1 MEELFG
7 VSMDVIM
14 VVLAAIFVPSVLL
27 IAVLGWR
34 NRIML
39 KMGLRNIP
47 RRRAQTVL
55 LIIGIMLSTVI
66 ISAAFGT
73 GDTIS
78 HSIRSN
84 ATKTLG
90 AIDEVIVSARATSE
104 DNFGTGP
111 YVPYERFERLQVELA
126 GVTEID
132 GMSPG
137 IGETVPAELLR
148 TSLSEG
154 QMRIAGVDPSTLSGF
169 GSFHSTAGEKVRLED
184 LKADEAYIN
193 HKAAE
198 EMDAVAGDE
207 IRAFV
212 GGDALSFQVRAV
224 IDGGGLA
231 GNTSTLVIPLARAQ
245 AIFGRAG
252 HINSIVISNRGD
264 EHSGADLSEEVTRKL
279 RALFADAE
287 VAAQLKVLLSQDDV
301 LEALEE
307 GQTSVAGALRAD
319 MSTLMEEL
327 GRDGVSEVLI
337 SLMAD
342 EQISSRVLAALD
354 KGGLQNSAAEAHT
367 LFAGLGEFRVFDVK
381 QQVLDEADEAGS
393 EVTSF
398 FIVMGLFSI
407 MVGILLIFLIFV
419 MLAAARRS
427 EMGMAR
433 AIGARR
439 SHLVQMYVFEGT
451 AYAIVSAAVGV
462 ALGLALSAL
471 IVVIVNR
478 IFAGG
483 GGGVP
488 EDFQMV
494 RHFEVRSIVVSYC
507 LGMVI
512 TLATIAIS
520 AYRVSRLNIVAA
532 VRGLP
537 VPITVSDRGWLEIL
551 AVSWGALLR
560 PFRLIGRG
568 ALIMAITAAA
578 VLPLVVTWSIFQIL
592 WRPFRQG
599 WLAFLLGLLMTW
611 SGVASDEAAPL
622 RIGVSLMI
630 IGIGLMMR
638 TAARWSSLRPDAADR
653 VAYTTMGVL
662 MLGFWVVPIGTI
674 RGITGD
680 LNAGIEMFFVSG
692 ISMVAAAVWTV
703 MYNADLIL
711 RALTFFTGRIGRMR
725 PVLVTAVAYPMSA
738 KFRTG
743 LTLAMFALVMFTLIV
758 MSILT
763 SAFGESRDVDVVTGG
778 WDIEANLNR
787 TTPIQDIHHAIEES
801 PDLHAEDFE
810 AIGGYTF
817 ILVEAR
823 QLGAESQGWEWYGV
837 RAADDDFLEASS
849 YTLRLIADGY
859 GTTGKEVFEALKND
873 PTLAVVDA
881 PVVPTRSRFGDDI
894 IPFELEGIYYEDDKM
909 SPIDIE
915 VLEPSTGA
923 IVPLKVIGVLDQ
935 LSDSFGNLLGY
946 GMFTSR
952 GHIDGAIPSHVPITT
967 YRFRLHEG
975 VDEERLAKNLEA
987 SFRDH
992 GMETEVLEERIAEIA
1007 SADRAFHH
1015 LFTGF
1020 MGLGL
1025 MVGIAALGV
1034 ISLRAVVE
1042 RRQQIGVLRAL
1053 GWRKRMVQ
1061 LSFLLES
1068 SFVALLGIGIGVALG
1083 TVLSYL
1089 IVSDIRENEG
1099 LSSLRFS
1106 FPWLQII
1113 VIVGVAYLFS
1123 LVTTWLPARQASR
1136 IYPAEA
1142 LRYE

>member
-1 MEELFG
+1 M
-7 VSMDVIM
+7 
-14 VVLAAIFVPSVLL
+14 AA
-27 IAVLGWR
+27 R
-34 NRIML
+34 
-39 KMGLRNIP
+39 
-47 RRRAQTVL
+47 
-55 LIIGIMLSTVI
+55 
-66 ISAAFGT
+66 
-73 GDTIS
+73 
-78 HSIRSN
+78 
-84 ATKTLG
+84 
-90 AIDEVIVSARATSE
+90 
-104 DNFGTGP
+104 
-111 YVPYERFERLQVELA
+111 
-126 GVTEID
+126 
-132 GMSPG
+132 
-137 IGETVPAELLR
+137 
-148 TSLSEG
+148 
-154 QMRIAGVDPSTLSGF
+154 
-169 GSFHSTAGEKVRLED
+169 
-184 LKADEAYIN
+184 LKA
-193 HKAAE
+193 
-198 EMDAVAGDE
+198 
-207 IRAFV
+207 
-212 GGDALSFQVRAV
+212 
-224 IDGGGLA
+224 
-231 GNTSTLVIPLARAQ
+231 
-245 AIFGRAG
+245 
-252 HINSIVISNRGD
+252 
-264 EHSGADLSEEVTRKL
+264 
-279 RALFADAE
+279 
-287 VAAQLKVLLSQDDV
+287 LLSLEEA

-307 GQTSVAGALRAD
+307 GQKSLKGGVAAD
-319 MSTLMEEL
+319 MSNLIREL
-327 GRDGVSEVLI
+327 GLDGVSEELI
-337 SLMAD
+337 GLMAD
-342 EQISSRVLAALD
+342 DRISSRVLATLD
-354 KGGLQNSAAEAHT
+354 KGGLEDSAAEAHT
-367 LFAGLGEFRVFDVK
+367 LFAGLSEFRVFAVK

-494 RHFEVRSIVVSYC
+494 PHFEVRSIVVSYC

-512 TLATIAIS
+512 TLATIAVS

-537 VPITVSDRGWLEIL
+537 VPITVSDRGWREIL
-551 AVSWGALLR
+551 AAPWEALLR
-560 PFRLIGRG
+560 PFRLIRRG

-578 VLPLVVTWSIFQIL
+578 VLPLVVTWSIFQML

-638 TAARWSSLRPDAADR
+638 TAARWSSLRPDVADR

-725 PVLVTAVAYPMSA
+725 PVLVAAVAYPMRA

-763 SAFGESRDVDVVTGG
+763 SAFGESRDVDIVTGG
-778 WDIEANLNR
+778 WDIEANLNP
-787 TTPIQDIHHAIEES
+787 TTPIHDIHRAIEGT
-801 PDLHAEDFE
+801 PDLSVGDFE

-817 ILVEAR
+817 IPLEAR

-837 RAADDDFLEASS
+837 RAADDDFLDASD
-849 YTLRLIADGY
+849 YTFRLIADGY
-859 GTTGKEVFEALKND
+859 GTTGREVFAALRAD

-894 IPFELEGIYYEDDKM
+894 IPFQLEGLYYQDDKM

-915 VLEPSTGA
+915 VREPNTGA
-923 IVPLKVIGVLDQ
+923 IIPLKVIGVLDQ
-935 LSDSFGNLLGY
+935 LTDSFGNVLGH

-952 GHIDGAIPSHVPITT
+952 GHIDGAIPFPVPITT

-1007 SADRAFHH
+1007 SADRAFHY

-1053 GWRKRMVQ
+1053 GWRRRMVQ

-1089 IVSDIRENEG
+1089 IVNDIRENEG

-1123 LVTTWLPARQASR
+1123 LVATWLPARQASR